1 MNKFI
6 GMGRLTDDPK
16 VSQTQGGKKIARA
29 TLAIDRL
36 KEGTDFISLVAW
48 EKRAEFMENY
58 THKGTKLLVEGRI
71 QTGSYD
77 KDGHKVYT
85 TDVVIENVD
94 FCEKKKAEPDGLE
107 GQPKDN
113 PKDEWMNIPDGL
125 DSEMPFK

>member
-36 KEGTDFISLVAW
+36 KEGTDFISLIAW

-94 FCEKKKAEPDGLE
+94 FCEKKKADEAE
-107 GQPKDN
+107 GQPKEN
-113 PKDEWMNIPDGL
+113 PSDEFMKIPDGL
-125 DSEMPFK
+125 DEELPFN